1 VLENLLGHAI
11 ARTPQRAVVAFQE
24 EHWTAPQLDAA
35 ASSIAANLAKSGVE
49 TMDRVAVLLPN
60 LPETVLAYL
69 ACFKGGYVV
78 VPLDYRHQ
86 AAQLKYVLDH
96 SGASVL
102 IVHQER
108 LAELQQQRV
117 TDGVSRVYVV
127 GEAEAA
133 GVFRFDDLR
142 RNMGTDGLPHKIDSD
157 QLCMMI
163 YTSGTTSRPKGVTF
177 TRGAIEEGIRKY
189 LARTPMSAE
198 DVALIAAPIARPM
211 ALRSQLLPILFVGGC
226 ARLLAR
232 FEVDSYVAA
241 LQQSPTTTMLALL
254 PAAWAD
260 VLRHPDIGRCDFR
273 SLRMGLTGG
282 DTTPASVQNEFR
294 RITGLELTEQ
304 YGSSEAGPIAIN
316 PPFGRK
322 KCGSVGLPMYGVQV
336 CLVDAEGN
344 HVAAGQTGSIVVQS
358 DTMMEGYW
366 NDTALTRKTI
376 QRGRIH
382 TGDLGRFDED
392 GYLWFMGRSRDL
404 IVRGGSKVCPLEVEN
419 VLRSH
424 PAVAEACVVGVVH
437 EELGQEVFAF
447 VKLCPEATG
456 CESDLREFAARTLA
470 AYMVPAR
477 IRIIDEMPVKGAG
490 KIDRD
495 RLKWRAEAG
504 VDDL

>member
-1 VLENLLGHAI
+1 VLENLLSHAMV
-11 ARTPQRAVVAFQE
+11 RTPERTVVAFQGE
-24 EHWTAPQLDAA
+24 CWTAPQLDAA
-35 ASSIAANLAKSGVE
+35 ASCIAANLAKSGLE

-60 LPETVLAYL
+60 LPETVLTYL
-69 ACFKGGYVV
+69 ACFKAGYVV

-108 LAELQQQRV
+108 LAELQQERL
-117 TDGVSRVYVV
+117 TEGLSGVYVV
-127 GEAEAA
+127 GDAEAS
-133 GVFRFDDLR
+133 GVRRFVDLR
-142 RNMGTDGLPHKIDSD
+142 RQVGTEELPREIDSD

-177 TRGAIEEGIRKY
+177 TRAAIEEGIRKY
-189 LARTPMSAE
+189 LARVPMSAE
-198 DVALIAAPIARPM
+198 DVTLVAAPIARPM

-226 ARLLAR
+226 ATLLSR
-232 FEVDSYVAA
+232 FEVNSYVAA
-241 LQQSPTTTMLALL
+241 LQQPPAPTMLGLL
-254 PAAWAD
+254 PSAWAEM
-260 VLRHPDIGRCDFR
+260 LRHPEIRRCNFR
-273 SLRMGLTGG
+273 SLRLGLTGG
-282 DTTPASVQNEFR
+282 DTISASVQEEFR
-294 RITGLELTEQ
+294 RMTGLELTEQ
-304 YGSSEAGPIAIN
+304 LGTSEAGPIAIN
-316 PPFGRK
+316 PPYGRK
-322 KCGSVGLPMYGVQV
+322 KAGSVGLPMYGVQV
-336 CLVDAEGN
+336 CLVDREGN
-344 HVAAGQTGSIVVQS
+344 HVAAGETGRIVVQS
-358 DTMMEGYW
+358 DYMMEGYW

-376 QRGRIH
+376 QHGWIH

-392 GYLWFMGRSRDL
+392 GYLWFMGRCRDV
-404 IVRGGSKVCPLEVEN
+404 IIRGGSNISPLEVEN

-424 PAVAEACVVGVVH
+424 PAVAEACVVGVAH
-437 EELGQEVFAF
+437 EELGQEVDAF
-447 VKLCPEATG
+447 VTLRPQASA

-477 IRIIDEMPVKGAG
+477 IRIIAEMPVKGAG